1 MAAPERSAADSA
13 MAARTRLS
21 MASVYN
27 VRRTPVILVRPRKS
41 PGSRDASRGLC
52 ETCQISVNFAEIDRL
67 GGIRRRRRSDPR
79 GSSGFRTPYA
89 IEAEVLRDPLDHG
102 QIDAGCARDVP
113 LEERVVAERVDEARS
128 TAREPVYGLHRF
140 AGERHAGGARE
151 PQAVLDVRLGALRI
165 EMLEP
170 ELHRDPLCEGEIEA
184 EVLLDLRQTEEDDRE
199 QLALG
204 HFEVEE
210 AAELLH

>member
-1 MAAPERSAADSA
+1 

-27 VRRTPVILVRPRKS
+27 VRRTPVILIRPRKS
-41 PGSRDASRGLC
+41 PGSPDASRGLC

-89 IEAEVLRDPLDHG
+89 IDAEVLRDPLDHR
-102 QIDAGCARDVP
+102 QIDPRCPRDVP
-113 LEERVVAERVDEARS
+113 FEERVVAERVDEARS

-140 AGERHAGGARE
+140 AGERHAGGACE
-151 PQAVLDVRLGALRI
+151 PQAVLDVGLGALGI

-170 ELHRDPLCEGEIEA
+170 ELHRDALRQRRIEA
-184 EVLLDLRQTEEDDRE
+184 QVLLDVRPTREDKR
-199 QLALG
+199 
-204 HFEVEE
+204 EE
-210 AAELLH
+210 AGPGDLQGEEGAGRLPQLSCGQHTR

>member
-27 VRRTPVILVRPRKS
+27 VRRTPVILIRPRKS

-52 ETCQISVNFAEIDRL
+52 ETCQISVNLSEIDRL

-79 GSSGFRTPYA
+79 GSGGGFRTPYD

-102 QIDAGCARDVP
+102 QIDPRCPRDVP

-128 TAREPVYGLHRF
+128 TAREPVHGLHRF
-140 AGERHAGGARE
+140 AGERHPGGACE
-151 PQAVLDVRLGALRI
+151 PQAVLDVGLGALGI

-170 ELHRDPLCEGEIEA
+170 ELHRDALRQRRIEA
-184 EVLLDLRQTEEDDRE
+184 QVLLDLRQTEED
-199 QLALG
+199 
-204 HFEVEE
+204 
-210 AAELLH
+210 